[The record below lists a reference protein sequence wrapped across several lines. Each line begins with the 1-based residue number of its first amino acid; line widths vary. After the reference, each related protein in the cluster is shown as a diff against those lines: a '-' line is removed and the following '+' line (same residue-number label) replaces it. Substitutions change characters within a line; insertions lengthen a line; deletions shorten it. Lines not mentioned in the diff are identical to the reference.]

1 MRKFKFV
8 GTEKAALEYSTN
20 PDFRPK
26 VNKVYPENT
35 EIDGR
40 IVYHWAT
47 SSIPSIRKEWEE
59 VFDFEEEKKEILQK
73 ANPNKALRYNEGK
86 PQWSLVDFKS
96 LEPFVRVLEFGAL
109 KYERENWK
117 KEMELNKILDSAQ
130 RHLASMIDGEQIDQE
145 SGLEHAGHVICNMM
159 FYIYHC
165 NK

>member
-1 MRKFKFV
+1 MRRFKFV
-8 GTEKAALEYSTN
+8 GDPEEYGQDDGSNYLLIKNEIYNQGFIPWSYDTGS
-20 PDFRPK
+20 
-26 VNKVYPENT
+26 VLSASEEYPE
-35 EIDGR
+35 D
-40 IVYHWAT
+40 
-47 SSIPSIRKEWEE
+47 WEE
-59 VFDFEEEKKEILQK
+59 VFDFEEEKKEILQE
-73 ANPNKALRYNEGK
+73 ANKALRYNEGK